1 MSQEIRGEFTVKL
14 SPQPLKGEEGETTL
28 AMMTI
33 DKQFTGGM
41 VGTSWG
47 HMLSARCPAG
57 GAGYV
62 AQERVKVTLDGREG
76 GFVLQHNGLMSA
88 VDQSLTIVVVP
99 DSGSG
104 DLTGISGQMQ
114 IDIKDG
120 NHFYCFTYSLPVR

>member
-1 MSQEIRGEFTVKL
+1 MSHEIRGEFTVKL
-14 SPQPLKGEEGETTL
+14 SPQPLKGGEGDTIL
-28 AMMTI
+28 AMMSI

-41 VGTSWG
+41 VGSSWG

-62 AQERVKVTLDGREG
+62 AQEQVAVSIDGRQG
-76 GFVLQHNGLMSA
+76 GFVLQHSGLMSA
-88 VDQSLTIVVVP
+88 AGQRLTITVVP

-104 DLTGISGQMQ
+104 DLTGISGSMN

-120 NHFYCFTYSLPVR
+120 NHFYSFSYSLPTT